1 MTRVELEKHL
11 GNRVKI
17 TVFDGTVI
25 EGFLHKTGEESF
37 KNVANLY
44 IPHNYYFCAARC
56 SQKPITCL
64 FKVSHIKKFKDLEE
78 K

>member
-1 MTRVELEKHL
+1 MTRAELEKHL

-44 IPHNYYFCAARC
+44 IPRNLYFCTERQ
-56 SQKPITCL
+56 SQEVISCL
-64 FKVSHIKKFKDLEE
+64 FKVSHIKKLKDLE
-78 K
+78 

>member
-25 EGFLHKTGEESF
+25 EGFLHKTGEESLKTRQIYTYLVIYIF
-37 KNVANLY
+37 VLNDNRKKLFLVFLKFRILKN
-44 IPHNYYFCAARC
+44 
-56 SQKPITCL
+56 
-64 FKVSHIKKFKDLEE
+64 
-78 K
+78 